1 MYKSPPKIVSYDLR
15 PISPPP
21 PQMRGGVG
29 LKIETTRSIASLH
42 LFIDK
47 RNIFI
52 DKRNI
57 FNAKTHIIYL
67 CRSRAAQH
75 FALKYSC
82 LRVFG
87 FDPKKS
93 SVFENFI
100 LAGLQYIS

>member
-15 PISPPP
+15 PISPP

-42 LFIDK
+42 L
-47 RNIFI
+47 FI